1 MTGLRLVLRL
11 IGATMP
17 LALLLSV
24 TQMSD
29 LSGVLVQRLHVPYKY
44 AFTLTTAIRFIPVFA
59 DSLSGIMEAQTA
71 RGVAFDTKNP
81 FKKLG
86 LILPL
91 CMPLLISSVGRIHD
105 TAAAAEMRGF
115 TLRTRESQSR
125 RYTFKSGDLFAA
137 LIAAALPPRARCF
150 ETRKDLT
157 IMMMK
162 QEQLGLIQSQ
172 MRRLKA
178 LPGGFYQKKFDG
190 IDVIRDQADFEKLP
204 FTNKEELRDAYPL
217 GIAAVPEEEI
227 VRIHCPRARP
237 ARRSSSLHA
246 AGRRGLGGAFKRCYE
261 MAGIT
266 NRDRIHVTPG
276 YGLWTAGIGFQNGAE
291 KLGAMVIPM
300 GPGNT
305 DKQIRMMQDLGST
318 VLCATSSYALL
329 LAEEIEKRG
338 IRDTIRLKKGVIGSE
353 RWGDKMRRRI
363 ADELGVELYDIYG
376 LTEVYGPG
384 IGMSCAHQCGMHY
397 WDDFVYF
404 EIIDLKPA
412 RCCRTANTASLL
424 SQRSESR
431 ARR

>member
-1 MTGLRLVLRL
+1 
-11 IGATMP
+11 
-17 LALLLSV
+17 
-24 TQMSD
+24 
-29 LSGVLVQRLHVPYKY
+29 
-44 AFTLTTAIRFIPVFA
+44 
-59 DSLSGIMEAQTA
+59 
-71 RGVAFDTKNP
+71 
-81 FKKLG
+81 
-86 LILPL
+86 
-91 CMPLLISSVGRIHD
+91 
-105 TAAAAEMRGF
+105 
-115 TLRTRESQSR
+115 
-125 RYTFKSGDLFAA
+125 
-137 LIAAALPPRARCF
+137 
-150 ETRKDLT
+150 
-157 IMMMK
+157 MMMK
-162 QEQLGLIQSQ
+162 QEQLDRIQSQ

-227 VRIHCPRARP
+227 VRIH
-237 ARRSSSLHA
+237 SSSGTTGTPVIIPYTKQDVEDWAEL
-246 AGRRGLGGAFKRCYE
+246 FKRCYE

-266 NRDRIHVTPG
+266 ARDRIQVTPG

-305 DKQIRMMQDLGST
+305 DKQLRMMQDMKST

-338 IRDTIRLKKGVIGSE
+338 IRDKIHLRKGVIGSE

-363 ADELGVELYDIYG
+363 AHELGVELYDIYG

-404 EIIDLKPA
+404 EIIDPKTGAVLPDGEYGELVITTLRKQGAPLI
-412 RCCRTANTASLL
+412 RYRTHDLTRIMTGECACGSPFPRIDILIGRSDDMVKVKGVNIYPGQIEDVLRDIPGVSSEYQVMIDHLYGKDIMTLFFETEAGADRDAVGLAVQREFKAKVGLTIVPRPVSIGELP
-424 SQRSESR
+424 RSEKKSTR
-431 ARR
+431 VFDNRY